1 MTRKIEK
8 KEWRSIV
15 DSALEVQNNLK
26 SCIKSSEDF
35 AQLTKENQDILL
47 EGTDNSLLQNY
58 LKTYRSLNKN
68 HFSENNLNVHNTE
81 SQFWVDNYGKLRN
94 IHEKCNLFSF
104 FEAMENKFNLRNL
117 EGHYDTQY

>member
-15 DSALEVQNNLK
+15 NSVLEVQNNLK
-26 SCIKSSEDF
+26 SCITSSSDF
-35 AQLTKENQDILL
+35 AALSKENQDILL

-58 LKTYRSLNKN
+58 LKTYRSTKN

-81 SQFWVDNYGKLRN
+81 SQFWVDNYDRLKN
-94 IHEKCNLFSF
+94 IHERCNLFSF
-104 FEAMENKFNLRNL
+104 FEAMENKFNLINL
-117 EGHYDTQY
+117 KGHYDSMY

>member
-15 DSALEVQNNLK
+15 DSVLEVQNNLK
-26 SCIKSSEDF
+26 SCIISSDDF
-35 AQLTKENQDILL
+35 AQLSKENQDVLL

-58 LKTYRSLNKN
+58 LKTYKSTKS

-81 SQFWVDNYGKLRN
+81 SKFWVDNYVSLKN

-104 FEAMENKFNLRNL
+104 ILAVSR
-117 EGHYDTQY
+117 